1 MLCTGKEDIVLSN
14 NQLLNPFLCLCRKLT
29 AVEDMPLEN
38 QPWNTQPMAYLMVH
52 PSLLGIVV
60 ALLK

>member
-1 MLCTGKEDIVLSN
+1 MLCTGKEEIILSN
-14 NQLLNPFLCLCRKLT
+14 KLFNPYLYLCRKLT

-52 PSLLGIVV
+52 LSLLGIVV